1 MEKQILTPEQFE
13 QAKRELQRKYARKTY
28 GLDPTTLQREPT
40 GYDINFMIDLTAL
53 LEQHKE
59 MMCSQCQKQHRTFT
73 YPGRPDPRDVNP
85 YDIRSVHRARNP
97 RKRT

>member
-1 MEKQILTPEQFE
+1 MNTEQFE
-13 QAKRELQRKYARKTY
+13 QAKKWFEEKYGIYPDWEKADK
-28 GLDPTTLQREPT
+28 
-40 GYDINFMIDLTAL
+40 FSSDLNSL

-59 MMCSQCQKQHRTFT
+59 VMCKQCKEQHKAVAF
-73 YPGRPDPRDVNP
+73 PGRPDPRDVNP